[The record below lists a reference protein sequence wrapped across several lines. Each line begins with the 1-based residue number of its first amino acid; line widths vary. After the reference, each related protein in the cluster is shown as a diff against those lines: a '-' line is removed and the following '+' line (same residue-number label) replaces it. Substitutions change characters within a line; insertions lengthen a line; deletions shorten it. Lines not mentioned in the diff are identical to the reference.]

1 MNELIL
7 GLAIGVFIVFVFVIG
22 YLVSVVANLIRD
34 RVIRRRTEI
43 EIKRIKK
50 NGKNCTSGKF

>member
-50 NGKNCTSGKF
+50 NGKNYTSGKF

>member
-7 GLAIGVFIVFVFVIG
+7 GLAIGVFIVLVFVIG

-34 RVIRRRTEI
+34 RFIKRRVES
-43 EIKRIKK
+43 EIKRVKK
-50 NGKNCTSGKF
+50 NGRNYTSGKY